1 MSRTGCRRF
10 SPSPTATRCCATA
23 TSSKPAG
30 WPTSTGATS
39 CARSSGANCTPAPT
53 SPPAPP
59 PPPPPPARGMV
70 GPDRPTS
77 RPRPRG
83 RSAPALLS
91 VQGLARAGEF
101 DDISLQVA
109 PGEVLGIYGLM
120 GSGRSEFLH
129 CVYGITAPDSGSVRL
144 KGRILPA
151 GRPHQAIRRGLA
163 LVTEDRKATGLVL
176 TASVADNVSLAALP
190 ALTRA
195 GVVRR
200 GRERA
205 LVARMVERL
214 RIKLATPRM
223 AVSGLS
229 GGNQQK
235 VVLARCLATDPLCLL
250 CDEPT
255 RGIDEGA
262 KREVYALIGQFTAQ
276 GGAAIVVSSEAP
288 ELLTLSDR
296 IAIFNKGRLAQV
308 VAVADATQEQL
319 LHLAS

>member
-10 SPSPTATRCCATA
+10 SPSPTATRCCAA
-23 TSSKPAG
+23 GTSSKPAG

-39 CARSSGANCTPAPT
+39 CARSSGANCTPART
-53 SPPAPP
+53 SQRAAARRRCSLSRAWAAPASLTTSVCRSR
-59 PPPPPPARGMV
+59 PAKCSAFTGLWVRV
-70 GPDRPTS
+70 AASFCTASTASPRPTAVRFGS
-77 RPRPRG
+77 
-83 RSAPALLS
+83 
-91 VQGLARAGEF
+91 RAG
-101 DDISLQVA
+101 S
-109 PGEVLGIYGLM
+109 
-120 GSGRSEFLH
+120 
-129 CVYGITAPDSGSVRL
+129 C
-144 KGRILPA
+144 LPA
-151 GRPHQAIRRGLA
+151 GRPTAYAAAWGWGPR
-163 LVTEDRKATGLVL
+163 TG
-176 TASVADNVSLAALP
+176 
-190 ALTRA
+190 A

>member
-39 CARSSGANCTPAPT
+39 CARSSGASCTPART
-53 SPPAPP
+53 SQRAAARPRRAPPPAP
-59 PPPPPPARGMV
+59 G
-70 GPDRPTS
+70 
-77 RPRPRG
+77 
-83 RSAPALLS
+83 APAGGS
-91 VQGLARAGEF
+91 PAVFWG
-101 DDISLQVA
+101 V
-109 PGEVLGIYGLM
+109 M

-129 CVYGITAPDSGSVRL
+129 CVYGIPAPDSGSVRL

-296 IAIFNKGRLAQV
+296 IAVFNKGRLAQV